1 MTSDD
6 IKKAEEK
13 LEKIMVM
20 FFYEDPILLQAF
32 CLLKKVPDP
41 YQDTIGINLTRKHPR
56 LTYNPNFVN
65 ITHPEVLET
74 ILISEGLRI
83 LLRHVSSRLKEPK
96 SVAHM
101 SSDMSICSLMNS
113 DITKLLDGID
123 VSEFLMAPSTF
134 GFKEQKSHE
143 EYFRMLIEKMDQVRD
158 YIQQNW
164 PSNEDSD
171 EDDQSMSMFGGGSQD
186 QDGEGQGDSSHQ
198 NTEKEFKEYDNQK
211 DALHDYKN
219 PMGTST
225 QGWGDDSDE
234 HFDVAL
240 ATVIDQNKNSAKN
253 WGKFTGHMKTEIVAA
268 FTPKVNP
275 KDVLKRF
282 YKSVLAG
289 STQTTRMKVNRRFDI
304 LQPGKR
310 RTYKTKVVFALDVS
324 GSMSD
329 DDIAEGLSVVNACLK
344 HAEIV
349 FVTFDTQIT
358 EVVGTLKRAK
368 ETFKVKGRGGTDFN
382 EAIDFAKKENCDG
395 LIIFTDGGAPAV
407 PKPNKLKVC
416 WLMDN
421 ERNTP
426 PVSWGSVVKL
436 NRHCDYHW

>member
-1 MTSDD
+1 MTSEE
-6 IKKAEEK
+6 IRQAEEK

-41 YQDTIGINLTRKHPR
+41 EQDTLGINLEHRHPR

-74 ILISEGLRI
+74 IMISEGLRI
-83 LLRHVSSRLKEPK
+83 LLRHVSSRLKEPR
-96 SVAHM
+96 SIAHM

-113 DITKLLDGID
+113 DITKLLDGVA

-134 GFKEQKSHE
+134 GFEEQKAHE
-143 EYFRMLIEKMDQVRD
+143 EYFRMLIEQMDKVTQH
-158 YIQQNW
+158 IQEMW
-164 PSNEDSD
+164 PENE
-171 EDDQSMSMFGGGSQD
+171 
-186 QDGEGQGDSSHQ
+186 DGEGQGQGMSMGDGDGES
-198 NTEKEFKEYDNQK
+198 EGGEGEGDGGKRFKEYDNQK

-219 PMGTST
+219 PMGTGA

-240 ATVIDQNKNSAKN
+240 STVIGDNKNSAKN
-253 WGKFTGHMKTEIVAA
+253 WGKFTGGMKTNIIAA

-282 YKSVLAG
+282 YKSVTAA
-289 STQTTRMKVNRRFDI
+289 STENTRMKVNRRFDI
-304 LQPGKR
+304 MQPGRR
-310 RTYKTKVVFALDVS
+310 RTYKTKVVFAIDVS
-324 GSMSD
+324 GSMGD

-344 HAEIV
+344 HAEIL

-358 EVVGTLKRAK
+358 EVVGTLKKAK
-368 ETFKVKGRGGTDFN
+368 KTFKVKGRGGTDFN
-382 EAIDFAKKENCDG
+382 EVIEFAQKENCDG
-395 LIIFTDGGAPAV
+395 LIIFTDGEASPP
-407 PKPNKLKVC
+407 PKPKKLKVC

-421 ERNTP
+421 DKHTP
-426 PVSWGSVVKL
+426 PVDWGAVVKL